1 MAIRIPLRVVAFA
14 LYTLVLLGAAF
25 GISYGVFEWRD
36 EDEPTTGSARC
47 RAEGSS
53 VTRVTGLM
61 LAATLSV
68 SLFQRA
74 QMGSVSRR

>member
-1 MAIRIPLRVVAFA
+1 MAIRIPFRVLAFA

-25 GISYGVFEWRD
+25 GISYGVFEWRH
-36 EDEPTTGSARC
+36 DEPTTGSARC

-74 QMGSVSRR
+74 QMGSASRR